1 MFVPNNSSPLEY
13 LAAFALTFLLGVIAV
28 QSSRN

>member
-1 MFVPNNSSPLEY
+1 VFIPNNSSPLEY
-13 LAAFALTFLLGVIAV
+13 LAAFAFTFLLGVIAM